1 MNSFY
6 LAALATGLAGSFHCL
21 GMCGPLM
28 AGIGA
33 RHTLWSGL
41 FRQMLLHHTGR
52 IAGYML
58 IGTLMGAAG
67 QLASLVLIQRWLM
80 VLAGVV
86 ILLTLVFSVK
96 TASGTA
102 IASLMNRI
110 GRFAGIRPGSHA
122 GMWMLGFFNGLLPCG
137 LVYAAAAG
145 AMATAS
151 WWQGLLFMALFGLA
165 NAPVL
170 MLAASWHRLAPGKL
184 QLRSR
189 YWKTVPLMIIGLFF
203 ILKGA
208 GLGIPGISPA
218 FNAEQ
223 HKPSCCRSAH

>member
-6 LAALATGLAGSFHCL
+6 LAALATGMAGSMHCL

-33 RHTLWSGL
+33 RHCRWGSL
-41 FRQMLLHHTGR
+41 FRQMLLHHGGR

-58 IGTLMGAAG
+58 MGLVMGAAG
-67 QLASLVLIQRWLM
+67 QLVSLVLIQRWLM
-80 VLAGVV
+80 LLAGAM
-86 ILLTLVFSVK
+86 ILLTILFSVK
-96 TASGTA
+96 TVSGAVFTRM
-102 IASLMNRI
+102 MNLVSR
-110 GRFAGIRPGSHA
+110 ATGIRAGSNA
-122 GMWMLGFFNGLLPCG
+122 GMLLLGFFNGLLPCG

-151 WWQGLLFMALFGLA
+151 WWQGLLFMLLFGLA
-165 NAPVL
+165 NSPVL
-170 MLAASWHRLAPGKL
+170 MLAASWHRVASLKL

-189 YWKTVPLMIIGLFF
+189 YWKTVPLVIIGLFF
-203 ILKGA
+203 LLKGA

-218 FNAEQ
+218 FTGAH
-223 HKPSCCRSAH
+223 HKPACCRPAH